1 MANFTLS
8 GSKVET
14 YFELTLQEME
24 LEALYLMEK
33 SELEIKK
40 LMVQQGVTRAV
51 ATSMIIDTILNEE
64 EFMGIWM
71 NRNRRLI
78 DEMHSQ
84 LVAQPIRVYGKQN
97 KKEKFLWVL
106 DSRAKHCGDCL
117 DMAELNPMTIED
129 WDFQGVGLPR
139 EGGTQCNVGCKCSL
153 QAV

>member
-40 LMVQQGVTRAV
+40 LMVQQGVSRTV
-51 ATSMIIDTILNEE
+51 ATKAIIDLISNEE
-64 EFMGIWM
+64 EFMSVWM

-97 KKEKFLWVL
+97 KDEKFLWVL

-117 DMAELNPMTIED
+117 DMAELNPMTISD
-129 WDFQGVGLPR
+129 WEFQGVGLPR

>member
-51 ATSMIIDTILNEE
+51 ATRIIIDTILNEE
-64 EFMGIWM
+64 EFMGVWM

-117 DMAELNPMTIED
+117 DMAELNPMTIAD
-129 WDFQGVGLPR
+129 WEFQGVGLPR